1 MAEPNNMPEVY
12 LEKLLEA
19 SSEKKLA
26 ISFDGQVELC
36 ENATQR
42 LDCLRR
48 SVRRSI
54 RQNERVD
61 EDSIKEIFSITVAP
75 DCFLLTDEMKLVESM
90 ADIKLQFS
98 KSKIPIQE
106 NPDNLVVTTQRKKK
120 FSFKAFS
127 ASWSKLQRFFGWTTH
142 QPNISTTFIVE
153 IQKKKL
159 FGFELK
165 KTSQGLIINRV
176 KKNSPAYLKNI
187 QEGTSVLEIW
197 INEIDVSHLSMQKI
211 RKHLAKTEN
220 CSLVLCG

>member
-54 RQNERVD
+54 RQNKRVD
-61 EDSIKEIFSITVAP
+61 EDSIEEIFSITVAP
-75 DCFLLTDEMKLVESM
+75 DCFLLTDEMKLAESM
-90 ADIKLQFS
+90 DDIKLQFS

-120 FSFKAFS
+120 
-127 ASWSKLQRFFGWTTH
+127 
-142 QPNISTTFIVE
+142 I
-153 IQKKKL
+153 
-159 FGFELK
+159 
-165 KTSQGLIINRV
+165 
-176 KKNSPAYLKNI
+176 
-187 QEGTSVLEIW
+187 
-197 INEIDVSHLSMQKI
+197 
-211 RKHLAKTEN
+211 
-220 CSLVLCG
+220 